1 MIDLKDYLVD
11 TNTLNNLNEINKQKF
26 EEAFI
31 AFIFYMIKC
40 NNNTYGL
47 RNYSLNFSKFS
58 SDYFLKSFLNFCTKE
73 EFFPP
78 ANLTKEYTND
88 ACAKF
93 KKVFEENMELFKN
106 RGFEVAKRRYREDE
120 KDYYEVVF
128 SW

>member
-1 MIDLKDYLVD
+1 MINLKDYLVD
-11 TNTLNNLNEINKQKF
+11 TNTLNSLNEINRQKF

-47 RNYSLNFSKFS
+47 RNYSLNFSKFC

-78 ANLTKEYTND
+78 ANLTKEYAD
-88 ACAKF
+88 DFCAKF
-93 KKVFEENMELFKN
+93 KKVFEKNMELFKN
-106 RGFEVAKRRYREDE
+106 HGFEIEFKRYREDE
-120 KDYYEVVF
+120 KKYYEVVF